1 MFKLIP
7 AAVVLYY
14 CCKKSEKS
22 SEPGEIVQFSNN
34 FQDSGASSADS
45 IPNTFIIGAKGC
57 GAEKVNQYLS
67 HHRNVASMRDLVDFG
82 ILGNS
87 SVENVDEI
95 RDFYHK
101 QFSHRNERYTQFITL
116 EYGKGYL
123 VKKNLAKKISEIN
136 KNASIILTVCDPV
149 ARLWSDWLS
158 LQEQVE
164 NNLSLNGTG
173 DLDRDS
179 DYNDSDYRVVLLKF

>member
-1 MFKLIP
+1 
-7 AAVVLYY
+7 
-14 CCKKSEKS
+14 
-22 SEPGEIVQFSNN
+22 
-34 FQDSGASSADS
+34 
-45 IPNTFIIGAKGC
+45 
-57 GAEKVNQYLS
+57 
-67 HHRNVASMRDLVDFG
+67 MRDLVDFG

-95 RDFYHK
+95 RDFYQK

-116 EYGKGYL
+116 EYGKSYL

-149 ARLWSDWLS
+149 TRLWSDWLS

-179 DYNDSDYRVVLLKF
+179 DYNDSDYRVVVLKFQN

>member
-1 MFKLIP
+1 MIFYVKDQEL
-7 AAVVLYY
+7 L
-14 CCKKSEKS
+14 E
-22 SEPGEIVQFSNN
+22 
-34 FQDSGASSADS
+34 
-45 IPNTFIIGAKGC
+45 
-57 GAEKVNQYLS
+57 
-67 HHRNVASMRDLVDFG
+67 
-82 ILGNS
+82 
-87 SVENVDEI
+87 VE
-95 RDFYHK
+95 
-101 QFSHRNERYTQFITL
+101 TATT
-116 EYGKGYL
+116 
-123 VKKNLAKKISEIN
+123 KKNLAKKISEIN